1 MIEYLRIPAWAV
13 DHAFGQLR
21 RQVNTANTDW
31 TQTFIAGYVP
41 AVIESGPFRVLAAT
55 ASVSSGT
62 GRRSVP
68 RLINSIT

>member
-41 AVIESGPFRVLAAT
+41 AVIESEQYRD
-55 ASVSSGT
+55 
-62 GRRSVP
+62 
-68 RLINSIT
+68 